1 MSKYIRN
8 LIAQGEHL
16 HLDFKYEISDAKKIA
31 RTFSAFANTNG
42 GTLLI
47 GVKDNGVIK
56 GIQTDEEL
64 YMAESSATMYSRP
77 EVNFSIETWTIQ
89 DKTILEVKIPE
100 SSNKPHLAPWKDN
113 SWKAFVRVDDENF
126 LADAVLIDI
135 WRNQRKYH
143 KVEISSFSEEESLMK
158 YIDANESVSIKQVMD
173 FSNLKYHK
181 AKKLISDLVFL
192 NILDYTIGKD
202 GTTFQIH

>member
-31 RTFSAFANTNG
+31 RTFSAFANTSG

-47 GVKDNGVIK
+47 GVKDNGAIK

-64 YMAESSATMYSRP
+64 YMAESSATLYSRP
-77 EVNFSIETWTIQ
+77 EVNFSIDTWTIN

-100 SSNKPHLAPWKDN
+100 SVNKPHLAPWKDN
-113 SWKAFVRVDDENF
+113 SWKAFVRIDDENF
-126 LADAVLIDI
+126 LADAVLLDI
-135 WRNQRKYH
+135 WKNQRKYH
-143 KVEISSFSEEESLMK
+143 QVEISSFSEEESLLRF
-158 YIDANESVSIKQVMD
+158 IEAEENVNIKQVIE
-173 FSNLKYHK
+173 FSKLNYHN
-181 AKKLISDLVFL
+181 AKRLVSNLVFL
-192 NILDYTIGKD
+192 NILDYTIGKE
-202 GTTFQIH
+202 GTTFNVR